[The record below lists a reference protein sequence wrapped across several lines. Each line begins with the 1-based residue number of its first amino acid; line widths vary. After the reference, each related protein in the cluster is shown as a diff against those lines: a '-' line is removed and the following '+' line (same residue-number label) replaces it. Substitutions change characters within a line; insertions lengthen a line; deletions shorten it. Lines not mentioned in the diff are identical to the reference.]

1 MVQPHIVWSSVSH
14 FSEVEVGG
22 RSMEKEEL
30 VTLIL
35 CLMLMSV
42 QLDLRARGST
52 PASKKLRNVAQ
63 SLGHEFEQDVR

>member
-1 MVQPHIVWSSVSH
+1 MSH

-42 QLDLRARGST
+42 QLDLSRGSGL
-52 PASKKLRNVAQ
+52 AWSKKLRNVAR
-63 SLGHEFEQDVR
+63 LGHEFERDVR

>member
-1 MVQPHIVWSSVSH
+1 MVQPNIVWSSVSH

-35 CLMLMSV
+35 CLINNSTQICHFNEIV
-42 QLDLRARGST
+42 QQFLINFFYFIGSC
-52 PASKKLRNVAQ
+52 
-63 SLGHEFEQDVR
+63 